1 MTLSSRLFV
10 FVAVASAL
18 LLFSSFFSAGSNS
31 LAHENTSFSSQYVK
45 NFSDFYSGA
54 KPNYPFYD
62 PLNNYIY
69 IPHFSTN
76 NVTVISANNN
86 SFVTSVNVGSG
97 PEEIALDYKTGELY
111 VSNYNGH
118 NLTIINGRD
127 NSVSGSVNVGS
138 NPFGITYDFS
148 NGMIYVSNRCS
159 NNVSVINGSDN
170 QVAQSINVGSEPMAE
185 TFAFP
190 SNYVYVVNTASRNV
204 SIIDTANE
212 KVVASVNVGSF
223 IPGYGFEISYDYFNQ
238 YVYVPN
244 TCSNNVTVINS
255 MNNNVVATIPVGT
268 TPEGSA
274 YDPSTTYIYIVN
286 SASDTVSEI
295 NGSTNRVVANISSAN
310 DPNSATY
317 DPSNGF
323 IYIGEWNTG
332 DIQEIPYAGSSQVT
346 FNEIG
351 LPEHSLW
358 FANITG
364 HLNGPIASPSYSIF
378 LKNGTYLY
386 TIATSNKTF
395 KPTPQSGHFEVK
407 GAPVS
412 QLVLFTMLY
421 SVTFTESGLPS
432 GTAWYVNFSNAMES
446 GPITGTSYSFSLTN
460 GTYLYTI
467 ATSNKTFKPT
477 PQSGH
482 FEVKGAP
489 VSQLVLFT
497 MLYSVTF
504 TESGLPSGTAWYV
517 NFSNAMESG
526 PITGTSYSFS
536 LTNGTYSYTVS
547 KVSGLSVSPSSG
559 SITVNGSS
567 ISIAVTFSPVKKVSP
582 LSSISSIELYGII
595 GAVVAVAVI
604 GAGYALIRKRK

>member
-1 MTLSSRLFV
+1 
-10 FVAVASAL
+10 
-18 LLFSSFFSAGSNS
+18 
-31 LAHENTSFSSQYVK
+31 
-45 NFSDFYSGA
+45 
-54 KPNYPFYD
+54 
-62 PLNNYIY
+62 
-69 IPHFSTN
+69 
-76 NVTVISANNN
+76 
-86 SFVTSVNVGSG
+86 
-97 PEEIALDYKTGELY
+97 
-111 VSNYNGH
+111 
-118 NLTIINGRD
+118 
-127 NSVSGSVNVGS
+127 
-138 NPFGITYDFS
+138 
-148 NGMIYVSNRCS
+148 
-159 NNVSVINGSDN
+159 
-170 QVAQSINVGSEPMAE
+170 
-185 TFAFP
+185 
-190 SNYVYVVNTASRNV
+190 
-204 SIIDTANE
+204 
-212 KVVASVNVGSF
+212 
-223 IPGYGFEISYDYFNQ
+223 
-238 YVYVPN
+238 
-244 TCSNNVTVINS
+244 

-460 GTYLYTI
+460 GTY
-467 ATSNKTFKPT
+467 
-477 PQSGH
+477 
-482 FEVKGAP
+482 
-489 VSQLVLFT
+489 
-497 MLYSVTF
+497 
-504 TESGLPSGTAWYV
+504 
-517 NFSNAMESG
+517 
-526 PITGTSYSFS
+526 
-536 LTNGTYSYTVS
+536 SYTVS